1 MTSEKLKPGEAM
13 TLYNADG
20 TIFGYAFEP
29 TEEERKATEA
39 WLVPNLE
46 PASSTPKWETKF

>member
-1 MTSEKLKPGEAM
+1 MTNEKLKPGEGM

-46 PASSTPKWETKF
+46 PASSKPKWETKF

>member
-13 TLYNADG
+13 VLYNEDG
-20 TIFGYAFEP
+20 TIAGYAFEP
-29 TEEERKATEA
+29 TEEERKAVEA

-46 PASSTPKWETKF
+46 PASSKPKWETKF